1 MKIFVPFEET
11 LLDDMLNVG
20 EALVPFQLAFER
32 GRVSWEQVELLEEPV
47 ANAGAPA
54 AAPARTLAAVE

>member
-11 LLDDMLNVG
+11 LLDDMLSVG

-32 GRVSWEQVELLEEPV
+32 GRVSWEQVELLEDATAV
-47 ANAGAPA
+47 SRDVGAANAG
-54 AAPARTLAAVE
+54 TLAAVE